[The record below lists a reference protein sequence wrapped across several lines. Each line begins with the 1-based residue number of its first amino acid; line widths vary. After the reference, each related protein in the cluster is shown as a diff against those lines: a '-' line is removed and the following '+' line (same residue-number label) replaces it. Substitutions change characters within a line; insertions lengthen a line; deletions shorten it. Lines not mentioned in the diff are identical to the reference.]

1 MSPPTELLER
11 YAEAFTADP
20 VNAAAQFYTGTIVMR
35 VPGTHAGAGT
45 AVGAAAVLSAHEAL
59 HRLTGGTARPG
70 EVLIVLQSGDL
81 ILVRVRFAAH
91 RCADTLDWDAPSSTA
106 SSATRSPRS
115 PCSMMIWRSSTRFL
129 SSDRHG

>member
-1 MSPPTELLER
+1 MSSPTELLER

-20 VNAAAQFYTGTIVMR
+20 VNAAAQFHTDTIVMR

-45 AVGAAAVLSAHEAL
+45 AVGTAHP
-59 HRLTGGTARPG
+59 R
-70 EVLIVLQSGDL
+70 EVLNVLQSDDL

-115 PCSMMIWRSSTRFL
+115 PCSIMIWRSSTRFL